1 MRRVTP
7 MPTERLVL
15 RQWRD
20 EDRKPFA
27 VLNADPEVM
36 EFYPAPLTEAE
47 SNAFVD
53 RIEASFAERGWGL
66 WAVELVDIGSFIGY
80 VGLSRAEFAAPFTPA
95 VEVGWRMS
103 REHWG
108 HGYATDAACA
118 AVDYG
123 FTELGL
129 DEIVSFTTTANVRS
143 QRVMQKLGMTRDP
156 SCDFEHP
163 NVPVGNPV
171 RPHVLYRLAAPTR

>member
-1 MRRVTP
+1 MSRPEQLRTGRLLLRRW
-7 MPTERLVL
+7 
-15 RQWRD
+15 QAS
-20 EDRKPFA
+20 DRAPFA
-27 VLNADPEVM
+27 ALNADREVM

-66 WAVELVDIGSFIGY
+66 WAVELVDTGSFIGY
-80 VGLSRAEFAAPFTPA
+80 VGLARAEFAAPFTPA
-95 VEVGWRMS
+95 VEVGWRLS

-108 HGYATDAACA
+108 HGYATEAAHA
-118 AVDYG
+118 AVDFG

-129 DEIVSFTTTANVRS
+129 DEIVSFTTTANIRS

-156 SCDFEHP
+156 AEDFDHP
-163 NVPVGNPV
+163 NVPERHPL
-171 RPHVLYRLAAPTR
+171 RRHVLYRLSAPA